1 MKQKIFYFQNIRF
14 FYNNYREIISIIDKN
29 GGYLVAPAASAL
41 IEINKNKIYYN
52 SLLKSDIA
60 ILDSGFFCI
69 LVRLFYKIKISK
81 FSGYKFLKFLI
92 NDKKIKKKKFL
103 LINPS
108 KVDTELNEN
117 LLKKFNFKNFKS
129 YEAPNFKLK
138 KSIKDEKLLKIIRKI
153 KPNYILINIGGL
165 KQEPLALYIKENIN
179 FKISIFCTG
188 AAIAFLTK
196 RQAPINEIIDKFY
209 LGWAIRLLFNPIN
222 TYKRFFKSFL
232 LITFFIKN

>member
-14 FYNNYREIISIIDKN
+14 FYNNYREIISFLDKN

-165 KQEPLALYIKENIN
+165 KQEPLALYIKENIK

-188 AAIAFLTK
+188 AAISFLTK
-196 RQAPINEIIDKFY
+196 KQAPINNFIDKYY

-232 LITFFIKN
+232 LIAFFIKN

>member
-1 MKQKIFYFQNIRF
+1 MKQKFFYFQNIRF

-41 IEINKNKIYYN
+41 SEINRNKIYYN
-52 SLLKSDIA
+52 SLLKSNVA

-81 FSGYKFLKFLI
+81 FSGYKFLKLLL
-92 NDKKIKKKKFL
+92 NDKKIKKKKIL

-108 KVDTELNEN
+108 KIDTKLNEN
-117 LLKKFNFKNFKS
+117 LLKKFNFKNYKS
-129 YEAPNFKLK
+129 YEAPNFNLK
-138 KSIKDEKLLKIIRKI
+138 KNIKDEKLLKIIRKI

-196 RQAPINEIIDKFY
+196 KQAPINDIIDKFY
-209 LGWAIRLLFNPIN
+209 LGWAIRLLFNPLS

-232 LITFFIKN
+232 LIKFFIEN

>member
-14 FYNNYREIISIIDKN
+14 FNNNYREIISIIDKN
-29 GGYLVAPAASAL
+29 GGYMVAPSATAL

-209 LGWAIRLLFNPIN
+209 LGWVTRLLFNPLN
-222 TYKRFFKSFL
+222 NYKKFFKSFS

>member
-1 MKQKIFYFQNIRF
+1 MKQKFFYFQNIRF

-41 IEINKNKIYYN
+41 SEINRNKIYYN
-52 SLLKSDIA
+52 SLLKSNVA

-81 FSGYKFLKFLI
+81 FSGYKFLKLLL
-92 NDKKIKKKKFL
+92 NDKKIKKKKIL

-108 KVDTELNEN
+108 KIDTELNEN
-117 LLKKFNFKNFKS
+117 LLKKFNFKNYKS
-129 YEAPNFKLK
+129 YEAPNFNLK
-138 KSIKDEKLLKIIRKI
+138 KNIKDEKLLKIIRKI

-196 RQAPINEIIDKFY
+196 KQAPINDIIDKFY
-209 LGWAIRLLFNPIN
+209 LGWAIRLLFNPLS

-232 LITFFIKN
+232 LIKFFIEN